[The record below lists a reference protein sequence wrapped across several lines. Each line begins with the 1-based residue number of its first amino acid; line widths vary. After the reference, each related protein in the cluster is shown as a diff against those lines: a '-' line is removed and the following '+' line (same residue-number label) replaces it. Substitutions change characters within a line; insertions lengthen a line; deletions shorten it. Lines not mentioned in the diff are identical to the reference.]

1 MKKIIAIVLSVVCV
15 FALFACGG
23 ESAYQK
29 DAKEFID
36 AFKNTTVSSLNVTV
50 VVDGSAGKLTSTYS
64 TVYNEEG
71 FGTMTYHIE
80 TIAGLDSAEDIDV
93 KEGVV
98 TVDPQGKV
106 VNGDG
111 KAPETIAPAG
121 TKFDIGSS
129 LIEKYQITGNTLTVT
144 VDKEDSL
151 AVIGVAAMS
160 DVVIVVS
167 KTSANTIASVSL
179 SYTGSDGPVAIACV
193 YN

>member
-1 MKKIIAIVLSVVCV
+1 MMMKKIIAIVLSVVCV
-15 FALFACGG
+15 FALFACGS

-50 VVDGSAGKLTSTYS
+50 TVDGSAGKLTSTYS

-106 VNGDG
+106 VNGD
-111 KAPETIAPAG
+111 EIIAPAG

-144 VDKEDSL
+144 VDKEDSQ

-179 SYTGSDGPVAIACV
+179 SYTGSDGQVAIACV

>member
-1 MKKIIAIVLSVVCV
+1 MMKKIIAIVLSVVCV
-15 FALFACGG
+15 FALFACGS

-50 VVDGSAGKLTSTYS
+50 TVDGSAGKLTSTYS

-106 VNGDG
+106 VNG
-111 KAPETIAPAG
+111 EEIIAPAG

-144 VDKEDSL
+144 VDKEDSA

-179 SYTGSDGPVAIACV
+179 SYTGSDGQVAIACV